1 LCDRTGALLIL
12 DEIQCGLGRTGKY
25 FAYQH
30 YGIKPDIVTV
40 AKPLAAGLPLGAL
53 LTTDRV
59 ASGMHPGM
67 HGTTFGGGPLACSV
81 AIEFLRVLDRML
93 GHIRKTGEY
102 FHGKLEG
109 LRAKHD
115 CVQEIRG
122 MGLMLGMDLNSADRA
137 KAVVSQLLDRGI
149 LINRTHDTV
158 LRFLPPYI
166 IQRTHVDQVIRAL
179 DSALTSSEP
188 KKQTSSVK
196 LTRRSQS
203 R

>member
-1 LCDRTGALLIL
+1 MPI
-12 DEIQCGLGRTGKY
+12 E
-25 FAYQH
+25 H

-67 HGTTFGGGPLACSV
+67 HGTTFGGGPLACAV
-81 AIEFLRVLDRML
+81 AIEFLRVLDGMM
-93 GHIRKTGEY
+93 GHIRQTGDY
-102 FHGKLEG
+102 FHAKLEG
-109 LRAKHD
+109 LKAKHG

-122 MGLMLGMDLNSADRA
+122 MGLMLGMNLDSADRA
-137 KAVVSQLLDRGI
+137 KTVVTHLLDRGI
-149 LINRTHDTV
+149 LINRTQDTV

-166 IQRTHVDQVIRAL
+166 IQRAHVDQVLRAL
-179 DSALTSSEP
+179 DSALTSTEP
-188 KKQTSSVK
+188 QKKINSNVK
-196 LTRRSQS
+196 SIRRRQS